1 MGSVPPA
8 EGDRRQ
14 PQQQPHV
21 MMIPY
26 PAQGHVTP
34 MLQLAKLLHTRGF
47 HVTFVNNEFNHR
59 RHLRARGPGALH
71 GAPGFRFTAIDDG
84 LPPSDADATQDVPKL
99 CYSTMTTC
107 LPRFRD
113 LIVRTNAEAEA
124 EGRPAVTCVVADS
137 IMSFGLRAA
146 RELGLRC
153 ATFWTASACGFIGYY
168 YYRHL
173 VARGI
178 VPLKNEAQLTDG
190 YLDTVVDWIPCAPKD
205 LQLRDFPSFVRTT
218 DPDDIMLNFFIHEVE
233 AMSQASAV
241 VINTFDDLDAT
252 LLHAMAKLLSRP
264 IYTVGPLLLTVRN
277 NVPADSPVAAI
288 GSNLWKEQEAPL
300 RWLDG
305 RAPRSVVYINF
316 GSVTVMSNEQLVE
329 FAWGLANTG
338 YTFLWNVRP
347 DLVKGGDSAG
357 AGLPP
362 EFLAATEGRSML
374 STWCPQAEVLEHEAV
389 GLFLTHSGWNSTIES
404 ICGGVPMVCWPFFA
418 EQQTNCR
425 YKRTE
430 WGIGM
435 EIGNDVR
442 RGEVTALIR
451 EAMEGEKGRD
461 MRRRV
466 TELKGSAVAA
476 AKLNGRSM
484 RNVDRFIDEVL
495 LA

>member
-21 MMIPY
+21 VMIPY

-442 RGEVTALIR
+442 RGEVKALIR

-466 TELKGSAVAA
+466 TELKGSA
-476 AKLNGRSM
+476 RT
-484 RNVDRFIDEVL
+484 EHTQ
-495 LA
+495 LAHRTVYRTCPVHHRTA

>member
-1 MGSVPPA
+1 
-8 EGDRRQ
+8 
-14 PQQQPHV
+14 
-21 MMIPY
+21 
-26 PAQGHVTP
+26 
-34 MLQLAKLLHTRGF
+34 
-47 HVTFVNNEFNHR
+47 
-59 RHLRARGPGALH
+59 
-71 GAPGFRFTAIDDG
+71 
-84 LPPSDADATQDVPKL
+84 
-99 CYSTMTTC
+99 
-107 LPRFRD
+107 
-113 LIVRTNAEAEA
+113 
-124 EGRPAVTCVVADS
+124 
-137 IMSFGLRAA
+137 
-146 RELGLRC
+146 
-153 ATFWTASACGFIGYY
+153 
-168 YYRHL
+168 
-173 VARGI
+173 
-178 VPLKNEAQLTDG
+178 
-190 YLDTVVDWIPCAPKD
+190 
-205 LQLRDFPSFVRTT
+205 
-218 DPDDIMLNFFIHEVE
+218 MLNFFIHEVE

-442 RGEVTALIR
+442 RGEVKALIR

>member
-21 MMIPY
+21 VMIPY

-47 HVTFVNNEFNHR
+47 HVTFVNN
-59 RHLRARGPGALH
+59 
-71 GAPGFRFTAIDDG
+71 
-84 LPPSDADATQDVPKL
+84 
-99 CYSTMTTC
+99 
-107 LPRFRD
+107 
-113 LIVRTNAEAEA
+113 
-124 EGRPAVTCVVADS
+124 
-137 IMSFGLRAA
+137 
-146 RELGLRC
+146 
-153 ATFWTASACGFIGYY
+153 
-168 YYRHL
+168 
-173 VARGI
+173 
-178 VPLKNEAQLTDG
+178 
-190 YLDTVVDWIPCAPKD
+190 
-205 LQLRDFPSFVRTT
+205 
-218 DPDDIMLNFFIHEVE
+218 
-233 AMSQASAV
+233 
-241 VINTFDDLDAT
+241 
-252 LLHAMAKLLSRP
+252 
-264 IYTVGPLLLTVRN
+264 
-277 NVPADSPVAAI
+277 
-288 GSNLWKEQEAPL
+288 
-300 RWLDG
+300 
-305 RAPRSVVYINF
+305 
-316 GSVTVMSNEQLVE
+316 
-329 FAWGLANTG
+329 
-338 YTFLWNVRP
+338 
-347 DLVKGGDSAG
+347 
-357 AGLPP
+357 

-442 RGEVTALIR
+442 RGEVKALIR